1 MIEFNEETK
10 RRSAYGTAAGNVRE
24 PFKKVLWCRKS
35 IYMPEKRKV
44 VIDRSVFIVRTCLLN
59 ADAIELLYKLMLEQ

>member
-1 MIEFNEETK
+1 MVEFIEETE

-44 VIDRSVFIVRTCLLN
+44 GIARPVFIVRTCLVN
-59 ADAIELLYKLMLEQ
+59 VDVIV

>member
-10 RRSAYGTAAGNVRE
+10 RKSAYGTAAGNLRG

-44 VIDRSVFIVRTCLLN
+44 GIDRPVFIVRPCLLN
-59 ADAIELLYKLMLEQ
+59 VDVIELLCKVMLEQ